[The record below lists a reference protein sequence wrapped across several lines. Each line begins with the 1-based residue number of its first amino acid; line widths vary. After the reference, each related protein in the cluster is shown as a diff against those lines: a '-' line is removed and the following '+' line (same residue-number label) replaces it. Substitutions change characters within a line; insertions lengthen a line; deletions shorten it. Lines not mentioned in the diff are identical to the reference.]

1 MNYPLYNNTLCPAV
15 WDQTG
20 EDYQLKDDVRK
31 ALLAIAEDF
40 IEKNV
45 TENDLS
51 LTIKDVILIGS
62 ITNFNWTPYS
72 DFDMHI
78 IVDFAELDMSTED
91 AKVLVDGLK
100 SSWNKEHAITIKG
113 HPVELYIQDI
123 TEKAVSMSSY
133 SVKNGEWIKKPT
145 KQKPTFDKEF
155 IKRKHSQIKRKL
167 DDMLKN
173 PSEEKLE
180 EMLERIYDMR
190 QAGLDKKGEFSEE
203 NIVFKILRS
212 QGYLDRIR
220 DAVRKVYDA
229 ERSLD
234 EVEKIDD
241 AIEFDPRRNDVYFR
255 KDKGGRQDLVPTH
268 DLRDRVH
275 LLRGMLVYGAYQVD
289 DVLYGK
295 EKAAGTVWLPDEVR
309 EKDQT
314 VAKYIVKMRKAVK
327 HPKQNNA
334 WRFVERLI
342 DTSIERMIKEPDMDT
357 KNITVLV
364 PLGSTSKLN
373 MIVAE
378 KLKRRLGDHV
388 IILNDFIAKNT
399 WRNVKLSPEYYR
411 VMAGAIAKTGKNKGK
426 LISKLGPMMA
436 KEILDGWQ
444 ARNPDAEFHVHDL
457 PNTSLRPYFSEF
469 YRAKDGSA
477 VDILPKLKGANVL
490 VIDDTYESGTTLFE
504 SVRVLKEF
512 EASSVKGYI
521 FLFGRGT

>member
-72 DFDMHI
+72 DFDMHV
-78 IVDFAELDMSTED
+78 IVDFTELDMSPED

-155 IKRKHSQIKRKL
+155 IKRKHSQIKSKL

-180 EMLERIYDMR
+180 AMLERIYDMR

-220 DAVRKVYDA
+220 DAVRRVYDA

-241 AIEFDPRRNDVYFR
+241 AIKSPDGKRVVRTTDGQHWGI
-255 KDKGGRQDLVPTH
+255 GGRHYDLVPT
-268 DLRDRVH
+268 DDDSENRVWSF
-275 LLRGMLVYGAYQVD
+275 RGMTVFGAYRIMPTTV
-289 DVLYGK
+289 
-295 EKAAGTVWLPDEVR
+295 KAIRSRYPNYDITGDATSV
-309 EKDQT
+309 
-314 VAKYIVKMRKAVK
+314 RKAVK
-327 HPKQNNA
+327 NPQDSKSVQI
-334 WRFVERLI
+334 VDDLI
-342 DTSIERMIKEPDMDT
+342 DQSVDRMFKQTDV
-357 KNITVLV
+357 KNVTVII
-364 PLGSTSKLN
+364 PLGSSSGLNKRVASSIASKLN
-373 MIVAE
+373 GQA
-378 KLKRRLGDHV
+378 V
-388 IILNDFIAKNT
+388 ILEDFIQKTT
-399 WRNVKLSPEYYR
+399 WKDVQLSAAWHREMEYE
-411 VMAGAIAKTGKNKGK
+411 KTGGKFKGPGIRK
-426 LISKLGPMMA
+426 HA
-436 KEILDGWQ
+436 RAAQ
-444 ARNPDAEFHVHDL
+444 ATLLRNREENPDKVFQVSQL
-457 PNTSLRPYFSEF
+457 PMSQRRYFSSF
-469 YRAKDGSA
+469 YTTDAGKRIDAIKVIRGAS
-477 VDILPKLKGANVL
+477 ILL
-490 VIDDTYESGTTLFE
+490 IDDTMEMGATVDAAKDALEPFQPKD
-504 SVRVLKEF
+504 VMI
-512 EASSVKGYI
+512 YI
-521 FLFGRGT
+521 FLYGRGSGV

>member
-78 IVDFAELDMSTED
+78 IVDFAELDMSPED

-155 IKRKHSQIKRKL
+155 IKRKHSQIKSKL

-234 EVEKIDD
+234 EVEKLDDGIGVANDHLTWIDD
-241 AIEFDPRRNDVYFR
+241 EAD
-255 KDKGGRQDLVPTH
+255 DLVP
-268 DLRDRVH
+268 
-275 LLRGMLVYGAYQVD
+275 VD
-289 DVLYGK
+289 DESSNRMRRILINGVWVKVFAAYIISPTRAK
-295 EKAAGTVWLPDEVR
+295 KAAAEWDDPAEF
-309 EKDQT
+309 
-314 VAKYIVKMRKAVK
+314 AKYLKDIRHRIKYPSDASDKKFVDEWISMSIRRFQK
-327 HPKQNNA
+327 HVP
-334 WRFVERLI
+334 E
-342 DTSIERMIKEPDMDT
+342 IKDAD
-357 KNITVLV
+357 III
-364 PLGSTSKLN
+364 PLGSKSSMNLQISDELLSIAPKATVLNQFINKL
-373 MIVAE
+373 
-378 KLKRRLGDHV
+378 
-388 IILNDFIAKNT
+388 T
-399 WRNVKLSPEYYR
+399 WKDVELSQKWYR
-411 VMAGAIAKTGKNKGK
+411 
-426 LISKLGPMMA
+426 
-436 KEILDGWQ
+436 E
-444 ARNPDAEFHVHDL
+444 RDL
-457 PNTSLRPYFSEF
+457 PNPNGKPKPWISGALNMLKSKKANYPNEPFEVKKVPQSWRRYFMSF
-469 YRAKDGSA
+469 YRAND
-477 VDILPKLKGANVL
+477 PKSLTGKTIVL
-490 VIDDTYESGTTLFE
+490 IDDTLEEGAT
-504 SVRVLKEF
+504 LKEALRSIS
-512 EASSVKGYI
+512 EAKPEKILVYI
-521 FLFGRGT
+521 FLWGRGT